1 MAEEKT
7 STGGNDEIVTIPLV
21 GEVNL
26 DEIERKVAKEKTKP
40 KKAKAELK
48 PEPAVQVEVV
58 EAEAEPVEE
67 WVKPE
72 SDYTPSDWAAVN
84 NPADPGVTDV
94 SLSPDHP
101 NVTKRGFTTL
111 HMAHAYRNQ
120 LNQPQDYHIVE
131 LRDVH
136 GAILAYYVGYKS
148 EEL

>member
-7 STGGNDEIVTIPLV
+7 STGGDEIVTIPLV

-40 KKAKAELK
+40 KKAKAEPK

>member
-7 STGGNDEIVTIPLV
+7 STGGDEIVTIPLV

-40 KKAKAELK
+40 KKAKAEPK
-48 PEPAVQVEVV
+48 VQVEVV

>member
-7 STGGNDEIVTIPLV
+7 STGGDEIVAIPLV

-40 KKAKAELK
+40 KKAKAEPK

>member
-7 STGGNDEIVTIPLV
+7 STGGDEIVTIPLV

-26 DEIERKVAKEKTKP
+26 DEIERKVAKEKTKT
-40 KKAKAELK
+40 KKTKAEPK

-101 NVTKRGFTTL
+101 NITKRGFTTL

>member
-7 STGGNDEIVTIPLV
+7 STGGDEIVTIPLV

-26 DEIERKVAKEKTKP
+26 DEIERKVAKEKTKT
-40 KKAKAELK
+40 KKTKAEPK

>member
-7 STGGNDEIVTIPLV
+7 STGGDEIVTIPLV

-26 DEIERKVAKEKTKP
+26 DEIERKVAKEKTKT
-40 KKAKAELK
+40 KKAKAEPK